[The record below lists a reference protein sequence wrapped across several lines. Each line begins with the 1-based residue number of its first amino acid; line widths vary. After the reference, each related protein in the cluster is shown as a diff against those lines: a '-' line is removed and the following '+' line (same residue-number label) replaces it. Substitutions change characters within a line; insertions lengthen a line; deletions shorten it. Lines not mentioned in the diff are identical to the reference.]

1 MRAFNL
7 VKDAATGL
15 SKGYAFAEYVDCNI
29 TDQAIAGLNGM
40 QLGDKKLIVQR
51 ASVGAKN
58 TSMNSGQSAPVQ
70 IQVPGLSLVGQGGPP
85 TEVLCLLNMVTPD
98 ELRDEEEYEDILE
111 DIKEECNKYGVVR
124 SVEIPRPIEG
134 VEVPGCGKV
143 FVEFNSIVDCQK
155 AQQALTGRKFSDR
168 VVVTSYF
175 DPDKYHRRE
184 F

>member
-1 MRAFNL
+1 
-7 VKDAATGL
+7 
-15 SKGYAFAEYVDCNI
+15 
-29 TDQAIAGLNGM
+29 M

-58 TSMNSGQSAPVQ
+58 TTVGQIAPVQ
-70 IQVPGLSLVGQGGPP
+70 IQVPGLSLVGTSGPP

-143 FVEFNSIVDCQK
+143 SFFFSNLNTIFQTLFSCRYLSNSIQLSIVK
-155 AQQALTGRKFSDR
+155 RHSK
-168 VVVTSYF
+168 
-175 DPDKYHRRE
+175 H
-184 F
+184 